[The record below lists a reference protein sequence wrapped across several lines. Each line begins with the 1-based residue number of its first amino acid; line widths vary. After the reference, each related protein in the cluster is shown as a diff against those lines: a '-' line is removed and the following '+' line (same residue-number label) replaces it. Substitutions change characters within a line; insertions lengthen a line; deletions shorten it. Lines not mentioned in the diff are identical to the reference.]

1 MLTKGAI
8 GNLINRYRAVL
19 SKCRI
24 LNTFGSLAV
33 ASMLVLGGAGVAE
46 ATLTKNNHTPIAT
59 EATLSGTDFKDND
72 VSEKSDANAKGGQF
86 IIEVGGKLSSD
97 GPRVTFSGNK
107 AQCGGAIYNNGR
119 LEASGTLIFENN
131 IATEFGGAIDNNG
144 TLCLGADE
152 NGAFTDSKTSS
163 ITFTNNKANPD
174 KNNTGCGGAIKNSGK
189 VYIANATFDGN
200 IASTLGGA
208 IDNLSSTSSIFFY
221 GTNTFTGNSAK
232 ESSSLT
238 GGTGGAI
245 SNAGTLYLGADE
257 NGAFTGRKEAN
268 FSFSNNSAESLG
280 GAIYINNKAYIA
292 NAKFENNTA
301 YGGGAIGNSAES
313 LQFFGANT
321 FNANEATGDGGAIHN
336 VGYIDF
342 KSTSTNIFSNNEA
355 PYGGAIYNN
364 LNGSVFFSGTSIF
377 SGNTASKAGN
387 DIYNNVDCKIFVKS
401 GAILSLDG
409 GYAGGGTIT
418 FENGSVF
425 EVADASKI
433 IEGQT
438 STLLLDGKDYLSSTI
453 NDPDRGA
460 LVIED
465 GAKLKLNNV
474 ASGNTYRIADNFAGI
489 YSKCDINDSPDTST
503 KFSAGDTPE
512 GWNGK
517 DNLISDTHLL
527 VQAETKID
535 EDGNGVIVVVT
546 SANENSSGGEGT
558 SESSGAAAILPGVIP
573 VNALNEIARSGIS
586 ADSEFMGRRF
596 LSRAQ
601 DTDYLPG
608 GTAPASSASSN
619 SMTRAALS
627 PAAPASEAGMRA
639 TSTKLI
645 NEVARAAVTVGVQ
658 NTALRISDA
667 AADLNLDH
675 LSLANHNKAS
685 SFHSDGSDFWAAPLY
700 GNLYSSGMTLNSD
713 SVRGQFGGL
722 ALGADTEI
730 GQIAGGKMRL
740 GAALHGGGGQSETKG
755 TLTTAQN
762 DYDFGGL
769 SFYAGW
775 NKGAFNLIGS
785 LGYGFG
791 NHEVEMALPSSID
804 MGVAKAD
811 IDTSAFT
818 ADLRAEYELKAGW
831 LNVVPHIGLR
841 YTMLKTDAHELSVPG
856 GVMTEFAADTQ
867 NIMQFPIGVALSADT
882 TFGGWTVKPG
892 ADVSFIPACGETDAY
907 TRMHFTGV
915 DAWDSVNSRIM
926 DSTSYAAELSLKA
939 EKGNFSLGLSYGV
952 QASSHE
958 TDQNIQ
964 FKLGWKF

>member
-8 GNLINRYRAVL
+8 GNLLNRYKAVL
-19 SKCRI
+19 EKCNL

-33 ASMLVLGGAGVAE
+33 ASMLVLGGAGAAE
-46 ATLTKNNHTPIAT
+46 AAKTSIAISGQNNIYDLTNLPPEGKFTGYEDSSANGGVFDVSNGAKLEIRGANDSKIEFSDNFAKKHGSVIHGSNSCTVDIDYATFVGNTAQDGAGVIFINGGSASNTPVLDIRNSDFTKNVCSYDGGPGAVRMNYGTLTITNTTFCNNASKQGTAGALYLLGT
-59 EATLSGTDFKDND
+59 TATLSG
-72 VSEKSDANAKGGQF
+72 
-86 IIEVGGKLSSD
+86 
-97 GPRVTFSGNK
+97 VTFKYNSASSNNGAGAIGNFDK
-107 AQCGGAIYNNGR
+107 ATLNLKGSNSFQGNSAMHGGAIYNAKPVGWMEER
-119 LEASGTLIFENN
+119 TSGGDVTISGY
-131 IATEFGGAIDNNG
+131 T
-144 TLCLGADE
+144 
-152 NGAFTDSKTSS
+152 AFN
-163 ITFTNNKANPD
+163 NNKASQN
-174 KNNTGCGGAIKNSGK
+174 
-189 VYIANATFDGN
+189 
-200 IASTLGGA
+200 
-208 IDNLSSTSSIFFY
+208 
-221 GTNTFTGNSAK
+221 
-232 ESSSLT
+232 
-238 GGTGGAI
+238 
-245 SNAGTLYLGADE
+245 
-257 NGAFTGRKEAN
+257 
-268 FSFSNNSAESLG
+268 
-280 GAIYINNKAYIA
+280 
-292 NAKFENNTA
+292 
-301 YGGGAIGNSAES
+301 
-313 LQFFGANT
+313 
-321 FNANEATGDGGAIHN
+321 
-336 VGYIDF
+336 
-342 KSTSTNIFSNNEA
+342 
-355 PYGGAIYNN
+355 GGAIYNGN
-364 LNGSVFFSGTSIF
+364 NITIENADFINNRSGKNGGAIYNDKIGNGIGLIEFTGNVYFA
-377 SGNTASKAGN
+377 GNTAGGTISNTGTADEPVYIAANATPN
-387 DIYNNVDCKIFVKS
+387 DIHNLGIISVKN
-401 GAILSLDG
+401 GATIRLDG
-409 GYAGGGTIT
+409 GYIGNGYL
-418 FENGSVF
+418 FFDNGSTL
-425 EVADASKI
+425 EVADASKL
-433 IEGQT
+433 IEYPDAGLLP
-438 STLLLDGKDYLSSTI
+438 SPLLDGRSSLSSTTAEGMI
-453 NDPDRGA
+453 A
-460 LVIED
+460 IKS
-465 GAKLKLNNV
+465 GAKLKLNNI
-474 ASGNTYRIADNFAGI
+474 ASNTTYRIADNFAYILQNYELSTSGSQI
-489 YSKCDINDSPDTST
+489 TLQLDTDDQIST
-503 KFSAGDTPE
+503 PGTKLA
-512 GWNGK
+512 GWNGE
-517 DNLISDTHLL
+517 NLISDTSLL
-527 VQAETKID
+527 LDAEAKLDAEGDGIIVEVTTAENPQPEEPEQPAPVTP
-535 EDGNGVIVVVT
+535 EDVKKL
-546 SANENSSGGEGT
+546 
-558 SESSGAAAILPGVIP
+558 LPDVIP
-573 VNALNEIARSGIS
+573 ANALVSIMNSGIDTGS
-586 ADSEFMGRRF
+586 DFMGRRF
-596 LSRAQ
+596 LSRAT
-601 DTDYLPG
+601 DTDYLS
-608 GTAPASSASSN
+608 AKPAEPA
-619 SMTRAALS
+619 T
-627 PAAPASEAGMRA
+627 AAPAMAAFAMRA
-639 TSTKLI
+639 APAPVASVDEAALRATAVKLI

-658 NTALRISDA
+658 NTSLRISDA
-667 AADLNLDH
+667 AADLSLDH

-685 SFHSDGSDFWAAPLY
+685 SFHSRGSDFWAAPLY
-700 GNLYSSGMTLNSD
+700 GNMYSSGMTLNSD

-964 FKLGWKF
+964 VKFGWKF